1 MTTDDGLKA
10 ALEASLSGKLVDRTN
25 AALDPLAEFVE
36 NAVLYDQW
44 PSQSPVYV
52 NHGRHRY
59 YKIGDRELPGVTGV
73 IKASLGL
80 AQEGLIGWAAKVERE
95 AVIEAADLEA
105 KSVAMNIPVRS
116 FRDRVLARLGDA
128 KAHQRLMDQA
138 AELGTAAHD
147 MIRWT
152 LTQELGQEAGPKPKL
167 TEPSLR
173 AYSAW
178 QEWWRQAGLKALRME
193 QPIYDLDWGYAG
205 AIDLVAEHPRLGPGV
220 VDVKTSKGVYAEHH
234 IQVAAYMKAGRNFSD
249 LNWGQIVRLP
259 KTSGEDAFEVVPLG
273 KLYDRTLTEEQ
284 LLAVFQAALVVFKT
298 MVHKET
304 S

>member
-95 AVIEAADLEA
+95 AVLEAASEA
-105 KSVAMNIPVRS
+105 WKREDILNAAT
-116 FRDRVLARLGDA
+116 FRLAVEALLGAA

-138 AELGTAAHD
+138 ADLGTAAHD

-273 KLYDRTLTEEQ
+273 KLYDRTVTEEQ